1 MNKLWAN
8 ITKIIWTQEGQI
20 MLNQK
25 VSNMHLCFNF
35 SKLYWPNSSNFASN
49 LIRLHSQNVIRQN
62 NSQIEYLLRGKNT
75 IWKEKVICF
84 AWLLLFYWIQQEYLT
99 ERVPF
104 DLLGCWQQE
113 NYLRRSLTA
122 RQWFTFTEKED
133 RSVPFVWC
141 LTFWSQNWS
150 HATIVKALL
159 QRLTWRKYSL
169 SDN

>member
-62 NSQIEYLLRGKNT
+62 NLQIEYLLRGKNT

-104 DLLGCWQQE
+104 DLLGCWQQD
-113 NYLRRSLTA
+113 NYLRLQKRRTAVSLLFGAWHFEAKT
-122 RQWFTFTEKED
+122 WVT
-133 RSVPFVWC
+133 
-141 LTFWSQNWS
+141 
-150 HATIVKALL
+150 LL
-159 QRLTWRKYSL
+159 LWKLCYRDWHGGNTDSAII
-169 SDN
+169 N

>member
-1 MNKLWAN
+1 MNKLWTN

-62 NSQIEYLLRGKNT
+62 NLQIEYLLRGKNT

-113 NYLRRSLTA
+113 IIYVYRKGGPQCPFCLVLDILKPKLESRYYCES
-122 RQWFTFTEKED
+122 FVTETDMEEIQ
-133 RSVPFVWC
+133 
-141 LTFWSQNWS
+141 SQ
-150 HATIVKALL
+150 
-159 QRLTWRKYSL
+159 R
-169 SDN
+169 

>member
-1 MNKLWAN
+1 
-8 ITKIIWTQEGQI
+8 

-84 AWLLLFYWIQQEYLT
+84 AWLLLFYWLL
-99 ERVPF
+99 F
-104 DLLGCWQQE
+104 LLGWCFFW
-113 NYLRRSLTA
+113 LLLTA
-122 RQWFTFTEKED
+122 RLSNRKGTVSLLICLAADSKKIIYAEVWQQDNDLRLQKRRTAVSLLIGAWHLED
-133 RSVPFVWC
+133 KTGV
-141 LTFWSQNWS
+141 T
-150 HATIVKALL
+150 LL
-159 QRLTWRKYSL
+159 LCERQTWKYSF
-169 SDN
+169 SVN